1 MDKIVRCEKCGAM
14 VKVLIDCTCENCGI
28 KCCGETMKDLVAG
41 SVDASKEKHVPVV
54 KIDNTKVY
62 VSVGS
67 AEHPMEKA
75 HYIEWVWMQ
84 TKTGAEFKRLKP
96 GEKPEVVF
104 NKNDGEE
111 VVRVYAYCNLH
122 GLWKS

>member
-1 MDKIVRCEKCGAM
+1 MEQKFYVCSHCGNVITKLTDKGVPVM
-14 VKVLIDCTCENCGI
+14 
-28 KCCGETMKDLVAG
+28 CCGEVMKELSAG

-67 AEHPMEKA
+67 VEHPMEKA
-75 HYIEWVWMQ
+75 HYIEWIWMQ
-84 TKTGAEFKRLKP
+84 TKTGAELKRLKP
-96 GEKPEVVF
+96 NEKPEVVF

-111 VVRVYAYCNLH
+111 VVKVYAYCNLH
-122 GLWKS
+122 GLWKA

>member
-1 MDKIVRCEKCGAM
+1 MEQKFYICSHCGNVITKLTDKGVPVM
-14 VKVLIDCTCENCGI
+14 
-28 KCCGETMKDLVAG
+28 CCGEVMKEISAG

-67 AEHPMEKA
+67 VEHPMEKA
-75 HYIEWVWMQ
+75 HYIEWIWLQ
-84 TKTGAEFKRLKP
+84 TKTGAELKRLKP
-96 GEKPEVVF
+96 NEKPEVVF

-111 VVRVYAYCNLH
+111 VVKVYAYCNLH
-122 GLWKS
+122 GLWKA

>member
-1 MDKIVRCEKCGAM
+1 MEQKFYICEHCGNVITKLTDKGVPVSCCGAP
-14 VKVLIDCTCENCGI
+14 
-28 KCCGETMKDLVAG
+28 MKELVAG

-75 HYIEWVWMQ
+75 HYIEWVWLQ
-84 TKTGAEFKRLKP
+84 TKEGAELKRLKP
-96 GEKPEVVF
+96 NDKPEVVF

-111 VVRVYAYCNLH
+111 VVKVYAYCNLH
-122 GLWKS
+122 GLWKA

>member
-1 MDKIVRCEKCGAM
+1 MEQKFYVCSHCGNVITKFTDKGVPVM
-14 VKVLIDCTCENCGI
+14 
-28 KCCGETMKDLVAG
+28 CCGEVMKELSAG

-67 AEHPMEKA
+67 TEHPMEKA
-75 HYIEWVWMQ
+75 HYIEWVGMQ
-84 TKTGAEFKRLKP
+84 TKTGGELKKLKP
-96 GEKPEVVF
+96 NDKPEVVF

-111 VVRVYAYCNLH
+111 VVRIYAYCNLH
-122 GLWKS
+122 GLWKA

>member
-1 MDKIVRCEKCGAM
+1 MDQKFYVCAHCGNVITKLTDKGVPVM
-14 VKVLIDCTCENCGI
+14 
-28 KCCGETMKDLVAG
+28 CCGEPMKELVAG
-41 SVDASKEKHVPVV
+41 TADASKEKHVPVV

-67 AEHPMEKA
+67 VEHPMEKA

-84 TKTGAEFKRLKP
+84 TKTGAELKRLKP
-96 GEKPEVVF
+96 NDKPEVVF

-122 GLWKS
+122 GLWKA

>member
-1 MDKIVRCEKCGAM
+1 MEQKFYVCSHCGNVITKLTDKGVPVM
-14 VKVLIDCTCENCGI
+14 
-28 KCCGETMKDLVAG
+28 CCGEVMKELSAG

-75 HYIEWVWMQ
+75 HYIEWIWMQ
-84 TKTGAEFKRLKP
+84 TKTGAELKRLKP
-96 GEKPEVVF
+96 NEKPEVVF

-111 VVRVYAYCNLH
+111 VVKVYAYCNLH
-122 GLWKS
+122 GLWKA